1 VASGVGAARTQL
13 IDSTVIRAHRHGR
26 RSDERGSCSSA
37 SSRPRVGFSTKIH
50 ALTEAHGLPTEVY
63 LTPGQAACTSAASA
77 LLAGAEQCPREV
89 LADKVYESD
98 ELWAE
103 LYLRKRP
110 GWPLCRG

>member
-1 VASGVGAARTQL
+1 
-13 IDSTVIRAHRHGR
+13 
-26 RSDERGSCSSA
+26 
-37 SSRPRVGFSTKIH
+37 
-50 ALTEAHGLPTEVY
+50 VY

-110 GWPLCRG
+110 GWPLCRA

>member
-26 RSDERGSCSSA
+26 RSDERGSCSSG
-37 SSRPRVGFSTKIH
+37 PRVGFSTKIH
-50 ALTEAHGLPTEVY
+50 ALTEAHGLPIEVY

-110 GWPLCRG
+110 GWPLCRA